1 MLAGN
6 RLQSFQR
13 VYLIIPLASCV
24 AGSIGFYLQYFVL
37 IDSGMLTHASLHVAK
52 ITWPL
57 LFPEILAEW
66 IKPFGLVSIILF
78 LFALMVLRKIFQQ
91 NQNRAFLLVCVWLGP
106 ILVACIGYFF
116 EKLPGLP
123 HPRTFFYLQPF
134 FIILGV
140 MGAREAAIGLLI
152 AVKRN
157 YEFHEKIQLVIIGI
171 FGEILLLVS
180 GSNFFLKR
188 IS

>member
-24 AGSIGFYLQYFVL
+24 AGSIGFYLQYYVL

-66 IKPFGLVSIILF
+66 IKPFDLVGIILF
-78 LFALMVLRKIFQQ
+78 LFALMVLRKI
-91 NQNRAFLLVCVWLGP
+91 
-106 ILVACIGYFF
+106 
-116 EKLPGLP
+116 
-123 HPRTFFYLQPF
+123 
-134 FIILGV
+134 
-140 MGAREAAIGLLI
+140 
-152 AVKRN
+152 
-157 YEFHEKIQLVIIGI
+157 
-171 FGEILLLVS
+171 
-180 GSNFFLKR
+180 
-188 IS
+188 